1 MTFRKY
7 KWRLYADNNVEKEV
21 VDYLRASGLDVLWV
35 AEEEELRKQQDD
47 MFHYEKAKQLKRYLL
62 TRDEDFWNDVQYPL
76 HASPGVI
83 ILAAKDVDI
92 AKNLPRLVRKLLTDY
107 NPRTEPL
114 FLDGVKVRLTA
125 EGITI
130 RYINHDTNHD
140 S

>member
-1 MTFRKY
+1 M
-7 KWRLYADNNVEKEV
+7 

-47 MFHYEKAKQLKRYLL
+47 KFHYEKAKQLKRYLL
-62 TRDEDFWNDVQYPL
+62 TRDEDFWNDVQFPL

-92 AKNLPRLVRKLLTDY
+92 AKDLPRLLRKLLTDY
-107 NPRTEPL
+107 NPLTEPL

-125 EGITI
+125 EGVTI
-130 RYINHDTNHD
+130 KLIDHDTQQKSSD
-140 S
+140 TWSWSDLY